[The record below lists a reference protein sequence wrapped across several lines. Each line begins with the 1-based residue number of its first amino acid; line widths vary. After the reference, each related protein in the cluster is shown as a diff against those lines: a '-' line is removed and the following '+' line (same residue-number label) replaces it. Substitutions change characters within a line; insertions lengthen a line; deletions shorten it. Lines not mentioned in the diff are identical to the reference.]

1 MDLSLELNKIYLDE
15 SLSEKQKKEESLKL
29 IQGLDFHDYEVR
41 RSGDK
46 FIRDICNNLNNNYQA
61 TIPEFWMRAMN
72 EVVVRNLVVDM
83 GLENI
88 QTIYE
93 EKTPEGESFAAFHSS
108 GQHSLTFFEDNNYFS
123 RFKNLHGPDRLL
135 YVGTLIMV
143 AAHELEHE
151 VQELNLQKFVNSPYV
166 MSPDDYLMSLHFSA
180 QRLSRTDDK
189 YQQETFGEESGK
201 LSPFEK
207 TK

>member
-88 QTIYE
+88 QTI
-93 EKTPEGESFAAFHSS
+93 
-108 GQHSLTFFEDNNYFS
+108 
-123 RFKNLHGPDRLL
+123 
-135 YVGTLIMV
+135 
-143 AAHELEHE
+143 
-151 VQELNLQKFVNSPYV
+151 
-166 MSPDDYLMSLHFSA
+166 
-180 QRLSRTDDK
+180 
-189 YQQETFGEESGK
+189 
-201 LSPFEK
+201 
-207 TK
+207 